1 MSGSKLKMTSNN
13 RRCISLFTRN
23 KGKYGSCICAMDD
36 EIVPSTFN
44 SQGQAY
50 VYRLVCQIYC
60 KSAEKRYLRKEKIK
74 KQKKKRLSSKNMQA
88 NGIEKDMNITFL
100 TIYNI

>member
-1 MSGSKLKMTSNN
+1 MTSNN
-13 RRCISLFTRN
+13 RRCISLFTRS

-44 SQGQAY
+44 SHGQAY

-74 KQKKKRLSSKNMQA
+74 KQKKKQTKKTKLKEYASKWDRKRH
-88 NGIEKDMNITFL
+88 E
-100 TIYNI
+100 YNVLNNL